1 MNRLKKLKILLRFRR
16 SVYVHRLHYIFNLMC
31 TNSWH
36 EFLINKMNEYRRI
49 SPKIVRNAHF
59 SIRCAYA
66 YNSH

>member
-16 SVYVHRLHYIFNLMC
+16 SVYIHRWHYIFNLMC

-49 SPKIVRNAHF
+49 SPTIVRNAHF
-59 SIRCAYA
+59 SIRYAYA